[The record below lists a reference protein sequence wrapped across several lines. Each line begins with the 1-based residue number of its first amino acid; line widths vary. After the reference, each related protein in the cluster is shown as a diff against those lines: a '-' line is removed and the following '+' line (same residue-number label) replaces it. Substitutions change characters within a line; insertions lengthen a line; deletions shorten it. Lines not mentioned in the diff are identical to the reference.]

1 MSLGEHRFDEDAH
14 GAARGVRA
22 PDDTEAERAVP
33 RALLEH
39 HRPDLEGDFPLLAG
53 QRAEAGLAVRL
64 QGENTWLRQGPHTSA
79 LDSTCH
85 LYPTQPL
92 KSITNKRASTH

>member
-1 MSLGEHRFDEDAH
+1 MGEHRFDEDAH
-14 GAARGVRA
+14 GAARGVCA
-22 PDDTEAERAVP
+22 PDDAEAERAVP

-64 QGENTWLRQGPHTSA
+64 EEKILG
-79 LDSTCH
+79 
-85 LYPTQPL
+85 
-92 KSITNKRASTH
+92 